1 MDVTV
6 IPFCGYPIC
15 RIKTDKKLNKKELS
29 FFNQLQK
36 KRHKNVN
43 LSLTDSDN
51 ILNNKEFT
59 NVRNFI
65 LEYFSHYV
73 NNILEIKNN
82 FVMCNS
88 WGTTQKKGD
97 SHPLHTHKN
106 AFFSSVYYVET
117 TNSSI
122 FFEVDKA
129 KIQEGFYIEY
139 NIKNYNY
146 FNSASWELEVESGDL
161 VIFPGELAHHTDVNE
176 KNYTRKII
184 GSSYFIKDKIGSV
197 ENYNS
202 VII

>member
-1 MDVTV
+1 M
-6 IPFCGYPIC
+6 
-15 RIKTDKKLNKKELS
+15 
-29 FFNQLQK
+29 
-36 KRHKNVN
+36 
-43 LSLTDSDN
+43 
-51 ILNNKEFT
+51 
-59 NVRNFI
+59 
-65 LEYFSHYV
+65 
-73 NNILEIKNN
+73 
-82 FVMCNS
+82 
-88 WGTTQKKGD
+88 
-97 SHPLHTHKN
+97 
-106 AFFSSVYYVET
+106 YYVET

>member
-106 AFFSSVYYVET
+106 AFFNSGYYVDT

>member
-106 AFFSSVYYVET
+106 A
-117 TNSSI
+117 
-122 FFEVDKA
+122 
-129 KIQEGFYIEY
+129 
-139 NIKNYNY
+139 
-146 FNSASWELEVESGDL
+146 
-161 VIFPGELAHHTDVNE
+161 LALC
-176 KNYTRKII
+176 IM
-184 GSSYFIKDKIGSV
+184 
-197 ENYNS
+197 
-202 VII
+202 